1 MSFDSGLFS
10 SLFTSLN
17 LGRSMTQHHITV
29 PIIGYVHTP
38 FVEKFGVPRQP
49 NLVDVEGVI
58 EFIPP
63 YDQPAAFEG
72 LDGFSH
78 LWLIWQFHQNREL
91 KSSATVDESTESKGL
106 NASESFRAQIRPPR
120 LGGNEKV
127 GVFASRSMYRPAPLG
142 LSAVRL
148 DRIEVVKGSV
158 RLHIIGPDL
167 VDGTPLIDL
176 KPYITYSDSIADA
189 KSGFALEAPEL
200 HPVHWTRAA
209 LWQKHQ
215 LISLGVLSN
224 HQLPLIE
231 QILALDP
238 RPAYQEDALRDYG
251 MSYDRVN
258 VRFGVQSGV
267 IWIKELTAR

>member
-1 MSFDSGLFS
+1 
-10 SLFTSLN
+10 
-17 LGRSMTQHHITV
+17 MTQPMNMTV

-49 NLVDVEGVI
+49 NLVEVEGII
-58 EFIPP
+58 EFLPP

-72 LDGFSH
+72 LEGFSH
-78 LWLIWQFHQNREL
+78 LWLIWQFHQNREAKPL
-91 KSSATVDESTESKGL
+91 FDSNDVSAT
-106 NASESFRAQIRPPR
+106 FRAQIRPPR
-120 LGGNEKV
+120 LGGNEKI

-142 LSAVRL
+142 LSAVKL
-148 DRIEVVKGSV
+148 DRIEVVDGRV

-176 KPYITYSDSIADA
+176 KPYIAYSDAISTAV
-189 KSGFALEAPEL
+189 SGFAVEAPEV
-200 HPVHWTRAA
+200 HPVYWTRAA

-215 LISLGVLSN
+215 LISLGVLES

-231 QILALDP
+231 GLLALDP

-258 VRFGVQSGV
+258 VRFGVQSGE

>member
-1 MSFDSGLFS
+1 M
-10 SLFTSLN
+10 
-17 LGRSMTQHHITV
+17 
-29 PIIGYVHTP
+29 
-38 FVEKFGVPRQP
+38 
-49 NLVDVEGVI
+49 I
-58 EFIPP
+58 EFVPP

-72 LDGFSH
+72 LEGFSH

-91 KSSATVDESTESKGL
+91 KSLSKPDGSL
-106 NASESFRAQIRPPR
+106 AAKLAPTPETFRAQIRPPR
-120 LGGNEKV
+120 LGGNEKI

-142 LSAVRL
+142 LSAVKL
-148 DRIEVVKGSV
+148 DRIEVVDGRV

-176 KPYITYSDSIADA
+176 KPYIAYSDAISTAV
-189 KSGFALEAPEL
+189 SGFAVEAPEV
-200 HPVHWTRAA
+200 HPVYWTRAA

-231 QILALDP
+231 GLLALDP

-258 VRFGVQSGV
+258 VRFGVQSGE

>member
-1 MSFDSGLFS
+1 
-10 SLFTSLN
+10 
-17 LGRSMTQHHITV
+17 MTQSTHITV
-29 PIIGYVHTP
+29 PIIGHVHTP

-58 EFIPP
+58 EFVPP

-72 LDGFSH
+72 LEGFSH

-91 KSSATVDESTESKGL
+91 KSLSKPDGSL
-106 NASESFRAQIRPPR
+106 AAKLAPTPETFRAQIRPPR
-120 LGGNEKV
+120 LGGNEKI

-142 LSAVRL
+142 LSAVKL
-148 DRIEVVKGSV
+148 DRIEVVDGRV

-176 KPYITYSDSIADA
+176 KPYIAYSDAISTAV
-189 KSGFALEAPEL
+189 SGFAVEAPEV
-200 HPVHWTRAA
+200 HPVYWTRAA

-231 QILALDP
+231 GLLALDP

-258 VRFGVQSGV
+258 VRFGVQSGE

>member
-1 MSFDSGLFS
+1 
-10 SLFTSLN
+10 
-17 LGRSMTQHHITV
+17 MTEHRITV

-38 FVEKFGVPRQP
+38 FIEKFGVPRQP

-72 LDGFSH
+72 LEGFSH
-78 LWLIWQFHQNREL
+78 LWLIWQFHQNRHL
-91 KSSATVDESTESKGL
+91 KPSVDQSSTTNGSSS
-106 NASESFRAQIRPPR
+106 SESFRAQIRPPR
-120 LGGNEKV
+120 LGGNEKI

-148 DRIEVVKGSV
+148 DRIEVVKGRV
-158 RLHIIGPDL
+158 RLHIVGPDL

-176 KPYITYSDSIADA
+176 KPYIAYSDSIENAT
-189 KSGFALEAPEL
+189 SGFALEAPEL

-231 QILALDP
+231 RILALDP

-258 VRFGVQSGV
+258 VRFSVQSGV

>member
-1 MSFDSGLFS
+1 MIQQ
-10 SLFTSLN
+10 T
-17 LGRSMTQHHITV
+17 HITV
-29 PIIGYVHTP
+29 PIIGHVHTP
-38 FVEKFGVPRQP
+38 FAEKFGVPRQP
-49 NLVDVEGVI
+49 NLVDVEGLI
-58 EFIPP
+58 EFVSP

-72 LDGFSH
+72 LEGFSH

-91 KSSATVDESTESKGL
+91 KSLTKADDSPANKLAPTPET
-106 NASESFRAQIRPPR
+106 FRAQIRPPR
-120 LGGNEKV
+120 LGGNEKI

-148 DRIEVVKGSV
+148 DRIEVVDGRV

-176 KPYITYSDSIADA
+176 KPYIAYSDAISTAV
-189 KSGFALEAPEL
+189 SGFAVEAPEV
-200 HPVHWTRAA
+200 HPVYWTRAA

-215 LISLGVLSN
+215 LISLGILNN

-231 QILALDP
+231 GLLALDP
-238 RPAYQEDALRDYG
+238 RPAYQADALRDYG
-251 MSYDRVN
+251 MTYDRVN
-258 VRFGVQSGV
+258 VRFGVQSGE

>member
-1 MSFDSGLFS
+1 
-10 SLFTSLN
+10 
-17 LGRSMTQHHITV
+17 MTQPTHITV
-29 PIIGYVHTP
+29 PIIGHVHTP

-49 NLVDVEGVI
+49 NLVDVEGII

-63 YDQPAAFEG
+63 YDQAAAFEG
-72 LDGFSH
+72 LEGFSH

-91 KSSATVDESTESKGL
+91 KSLTKPDDSSATRLAPTP
-106 NASESFRAQIRPPR
+106 ESFRAQIRPPR
-120 LGGNEKV
+120 LGGNEKI

-142 LSAVRL
+142 LSAVKL
-148 DRIEVVKGSV
+148 HRIEVVDGRV

-176 KPYITYSDSIADA
+176 KPYIAYSDAILTAV
-189 KSGFALEAPEL
+189 SGFAVEAPEL
-200 HPVHWTRAA
+200 HPVYWTRAA

-231 QILALDP
+231 GLLALDP

-258 VRFGVQSGV
+258 VRFGVQSGE
-267 IWIKELTAR
+267 IWIKEVTAR

>member
-1 MSFDSGLFS
+1 
-10 SLFTSLN
+10 
-17 LGRSMTQHHITV
+17 MTQQTHLIV
-29 PIIGYVHTP
+29 PIIGHVHTP

-49 NLVDVEGVI
+49 NLVDVEGII

-72 LDGFSH
+72 LEGFSH

-91 KSSATVDESTESKGL
+91 KSLTKPDDTSATKLAPTP
-106 NASESFRAQIRPPR
+106 ASFRAQIRPPR
-120 LGGNEKV
+120 LGGNEKI

-142 LSAVRL
+142 LSAVKL
-148 DRIEVVKGSV
+148 DRIEVVDGRV

-176 KPYITYSDSIADA
+176 KPYIAYSDAISTAV
-189 KSGFALEAPEL
+189 SGFAVEAPEV
-200 HPVHWTRAA
+200 HPVYWTRAA

-231 QILALDP
+231 GLLALDP
-238 RPAYQEDALRDYG
+238 RPAYQQDALRDYG

-258 VRFGVQSGV
+258 VRFGVQSGE

>member
-1 MSFDSGLFS
+1 
-10 SLFTSLN
+10 
-17 LGRSMTQHHITV
+17 MTQYTHITV
-29 PIIGYVHTP
+29 PIIGYVRTP

-58 EFIPP
+58 EFIAP

-72 LDGFSH
+72 LEGFSH
-78 LWLIWQFHQNREL
+78 LWLIWQFHQNREA
-91 KSSATVDESTESKGL
+91 KQSNDTV
-106 NASESFRAQIRPPR
+106 ASFRAQIRPPR
-120 LGGNEKV
+120 LGGNEKI

-148 DRIEVVKGSV
+148 DRIEIIEGRV

-167 VDGTPLIDL
+167 VDGTPLVDL
-176 KPYITYSDSIADA
+176 KPYVAYSDAISTAT
-189 KSGFALEAPEL
+189 SGFAVEAPEV
-200 HPVHWTRAA
+200 HPVYWTRAA

-215 LISLGVLSN
+215 LISLGILDN

-231 QILALDP
+231 GLLALDP
-238 RPAYQEDALRDYG
+238 RPAYQDDALRDYG

-258 VRFGVQSGV
+258 IRFGVQSGE
-267 IWIKELTAR
+267 IWIKELTVR

>member
-1 MSFDSGLFS
+1 
-10 SLFTSLN
+10 
-17 LGRSMTQHHITV
+17 MTQQHITV

-38 FVEKFGVPRQP
+38 FIEKFGVPRQP

-58 EFIPP
+58 EFVPP

-72 LDGFSH
+72 LEGFSH
-78 LWLIWQFHQNREL
+78 LWLIWQFHQNRAL
-91 KSSATVDESTESKGL
+91 KPSIDQSSISDGSSS
-106 NASESFRAQIRPPR
+106 SESFRAQIRPPR
-120 LGGNEKV
+120 LGGNEKI

-148 DRIEVVKGSV
+148 DRVEVVKGSV
-158 RLHIIGPDL
+158 RLHIVGPDL

-176 KPYITYSDSIADA
+176 KPYIAYSDAIENAM
-189 KSGFALEAPEL
+189 SGFALEAPEL

-231 QILALDP
+231 RILALDP

>member
-1 MSFDSGLFS
+1 
-10 SLFTSLN
+10 
-17 LGRSMTQHHITV
+17 MTQQTHITV
-29 PIIGYVHTP
+29 PIIGHVHTP

-49 NLVDVEGVI
+49 NLVEVEGVI
-58 EFIPP
+58 EFVPP

-72 LDGFSH
+72 LEGFSH
-78 LWLIWQFHQNREL
+78 LWLIWQFHQNREAKL
-91 KSSATVDESTESKGL
+91 ATQSDDAPV
-106 NASESFRAQIRPPR
+106 SFRAQIRPPR
-120 LGGNEKV
+120 LGGNEKI

-142 LSAVRL
+142 LSAVKL
-148 DRIEVVKGSV
+148 DRIEVIDGRV

-176 KPYITYSDSIADA
+176 KPYIAYSDAISTAV
-189 KSGFALEAPEL
+189 SGFAVEAPEV
-200 HPVHWTRAA
+200 HPVYWTRAA

-215 LISLGVLSN
+215 LVSLGVLSN

-231 QILALDP
+231 GLLALDP

-258 VRFGVQSGV
+258 IRFGVQSGE

>member
-1 MSFDSGLFS
+1 
-10 SLFTSLN
+10 
-17 LGRSMTQHHITV
+17 MTQHQITV

-38 FVEKFGVPRQP
+38 FIEKFGVPRQS
-49 NLVDVEGVI
+49 NLVDVEGMI
-58 EFIPP
+58 DFIPP

-78 LWLIWQFHQNREL
+78 LWLIWQFHQNREFNT
-91 KSSATVDESTESKGL
+91 STDVDESTGL
-106 NASESFRAQIRPPR
+106 PLSASFRTQVRPPR

-127 GVFASRSMYRPAPLG
+127 GIFATRSMYRPAPLG
-142 LSAVRL
+142 LSAVKL
-148 DRIEVVKGSV
+148 DRIEVINDRV

-176 KPYITYSDSIADA
+176 KPYITYSDSIAYA
-189 KSGFALEAPEL
+189 TSGFALEAPEM

-215 LISLGVLSN
+215 LISLGILSS

-238 RPAYQEDALRDYG
+238 RPAYQADALRDYG

-267 IWIKELTAR
+267 IWIKELTERKL

>member
-1 MSFDSGLFS
+1 
-10 SLFTSLN
+10 
-17 LGRSMTQHHITV
+17 MTQHHITV

-58 EFIPP
+58 EFTAP
-63 YDQPAAFEG
+63 YDKPAAFEG
-72 LDGFSH
+72 LEGFSH

-91 KSSATVDESTESKGL
+91 KTSETDDSSESNELPKP
-106 NASESFRAQIRPPR
+106 ESFRTQIRPPR
-120 LGGNEKV
+120 LGGNEKI
-127 GVFASRSMYRPAPLG
+127 GVFASRSMYRPAPIG
-142 LSAVRL
+142 LSAVKL
-148 DRIEVVKGSV
+148 DRIEVADGRV

-176 KPYITYSDSIADA
+176 KPYISYSDSIVDA
-189 KSGFALEAPEL
+189 VCGFAPEAPEL
-200 HPVHWTRAA
+200 YPVHWTRAA

-231 QILALDP
+231 QVLALDP
-238 RPAYQEDALRDYG
+238 RPAYQADAVRDYG
-251 MSYDRVN
+251 MSYDRIN
-258 VRFGVQSGV
+258 VRFSVQSGV